1 MDDGSHSKMLIQFE
15 RDQKKLIE
23 AEAHR
28 WGISQASLVRQLVS
42 AGLKR
47 LARKDPLTEL

>member
-1 MDDGSHSKMLIQFE
+1 MDDASYKMLIQFE
-15 RDQKKLIE
+15 RGQKELIE